1 MAKRPLTRALVSLAK
16 HAARGF
22 IKGMAPHVARAL
34 EAQARRRPK
43 IDSASERRADQQA
56 AKQEGGQS

>member
-1 MAKRPLTRALVSLAK
+1 MPKRPLTRALVSLAK

-22 IKGMAPHVARAL
+22 IKGMAPHVTRAL

-43 IDSASERRADQQA
+43 IDSASERRADQA